1 MTYKKIAQLA
11 GVSPSTVSKV
21 MSGSTEISQ
30 KTAERVR
37 KLVNEYGCT
46 SARYYK
52 SNTNGLERLRIAIL
66 VPEIISV
73 FYAIQ
78 VSEIVRLLDKSNI
91 ICNIYIT
98 GFEAKKPL
106 SIIQKLADEGMT
118 DGILAITPM
127 EYNASIQLPIVM
139 FSNSDRDAVDCVDI
153 NWKQGITDALRH
165 LHVLGHENIGFIGE
179 INTIQKQEVFYAA
192 AEELGLH
199 IDKSN
204 VFLSS
209 KRFEHIGMEAAEH
222 FLKNGFTATAFLTA
236 YDEVAM
242 GAIRVFMQAGLGIP
256 DDISIIGM
264 NDIPFSGYA
273 NIPLTTLQMFKEE
286 VCHIAIKLL
295 IDKILHPE
303 NHIVQHIK
311 VHSQLIIRNTTGPV
325 SITSD
330 RQKI

>member
-30 KTAERVR
+30 KTADRIR

-46 SARYYK
+46 SARYFR
-52 SNTNGLERLRIAIL
+52 SNTNGLEKIRIAIL

-73 FYAIQ
+73 FYAIW
-78 VSEIVRLLDKSNI
+78 VSEIARLLDKSNI

-98 GFEAKKPL
+98 GFDENKTL

-118 DGILAITPM
+118 DGLLVITPFA
-127 EYNASIQLPIVM
+127 YNKSMPLPIVK
-139 FSNSDRDAVDCVDI
+139 FSNSDSDTVDCVDI
-153 NWKQGITDALRH
+153 NWKQGITDALRY
-165 LHVLGHENIGFIGE
+165 LQELGHENIGFIGE
-179 INTIQKQEVFYAA
+179 INTIQKQEVFYTA

-199 IDKSN
+199 IDNSN
-204 VFLSS
+204 VFLSN
-209 KRFEHIGMEAAEH
+209 KRFEHIGMEAAEY
-222 FLKNGFTATAFLTA
+222 FLKKGFSATAFLTA

-242 GAIRVFMQAGLGIP
+242 GAMQVFKQEGLRIP

-264 NDIPFSGYA
+264 NDIPFSKYT
-273 NIPLTTLQMFKEE
+273 NIPLTTLQMFNEE
-286 VCHIAIKLL
+286 VCHIAVKLL

-303 NHIVQHIK
+303 NHIIQHIK
-311 VHSQLIIRNTTGPV
+311 VHSQLIIRNTTGPI
-325 SITSD
+325 SISSD
-330 RQKI
+330 RQKT